1 MLVRCPLTRACTAA
15 RRARVLSARSTAG
28 ERTTSSNRRPAR
40 TYRSDATKN
49 NLQRTDEAATV
60 AAITDDE

>member
-1 MLVRCPLTRACTAA
+1 VPAFSRHDLRPE
-15 RRARVLSARSTAG
+15 G
-28 ERTTSSNRRPAR
+28 ERTTSSHRRQAR

-49 NLQRTDEAATV
+49 NLQRTGEAATV